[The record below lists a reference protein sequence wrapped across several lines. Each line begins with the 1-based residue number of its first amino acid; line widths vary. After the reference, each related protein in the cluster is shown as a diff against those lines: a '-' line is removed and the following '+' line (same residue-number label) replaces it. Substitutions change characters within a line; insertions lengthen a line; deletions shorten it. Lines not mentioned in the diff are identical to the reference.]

1 MTTLA
6 TSNAYSSRFLTP
18 VLAVAIA
25 LALIAAHRERDVRC
39 DIKSQVPRTYSTRR
53 LRAVKDSTW
62 EEKEVE
68 DSRRRSRRDDSAGKE
83 VGIEDESQVEK
94 EMSPCPDERQSI
106 GDNLP
111 WSPLTT
117 RGNHGGA
124 YSSPGPTLGPLSK
137 TGFLIPSLALRQ

>member
-1 MTTLA
+1 MSPMYRREA
-6 TSNAYSSRFLTP
+6 VHGRHP
-18 VLAVAIA
+18 VLVVSY
-25 LALIAAHRERDVRC
+25 DSTVRWV
-39 DIKSQVPRTYSTRR
+39 DSIP
-53 LRAVKDSTW
+53 DSTW

-68 DSRRRSRRDDSAGKE
+68 ESRRRSRRDDSAGKE
-83 VGIEDESQVEK
+83 VGIEDKSQVEE

-124 YSSPGPTLGPLSK
+124 YSSPGPTRGP
-137 TGFLIPSLALRQ
+137 I

>member
-1 MTTLA
+1 MRR
-6 TSNAYSSRFLTP
+6 SG
-18 VLAVAIA
+18 
-25 LALIAAHRERDVRC
+25 RD
-39 DIKSQVPRTYSTRR
+39 DS
-53 LRAVKDSTW
+53 ADSTW

-83 VGIEDESQVEK
+83 VGIEDKSQVEK

-124 YSSPGPTLGPLSK
+124 YSSPGPTRGLP
-137 TGFLIPSLALRQ
+137 R